1 MNIKPLHDRVV
12 IRRVEEEK
20 ESAGGILLPGSAQ
33 EKQNL
38 GEVLAIGPGKAS
50 EAGTIIPMTVSVGDK
65 VLFNQYAGQE
75 SKDDKGEALTILRE
89 DDIIAI
95 ID

>member
-12 IRRVEEEK
+12 IRRVEEQK

-38 GEVLAIGPGKAS
+38 GEVLAVGPGRAS
-50 EAGTIIPMTVSVGDK
+50 DAGTIIAMSVSVGDK
-65 VLFNQYAGQE
+65 VLFTQYAGQE
-75 SKDDKGEALTILRE
+75 TKDEQGEALTILRE

-95 ID
+95 MD